1 MDRIIFND
9 SPDLFNESYA
19 LDLTGIFGE
28 DVGEWTAEEF
38 YGYGCDDVYMEA
50 AGEGSLLA
58 RVISKL
64 YDKSPAFA
72 KWIEGV
78 SEKRAAKATAA
89 ALKHAQLSMEAPAI
103 AKVMEEIQT
112 SGTVKSFWIDIRLR
126 LSIVW
131 AASIAFNVIRL
142 CTNEIMFQKKW
153 GRFPA
158 DLKSFYEY
166 VFEMPAELSKEDIK
180 RFKNELKKLLKDTK
194 WLTGKAGNEFITPKE
209 RKHIELMDEQLKDL
223 LTWRMIP
230 ATAEGQ
236 KTHRIRERLKQF
248 IETSF
253 EFLDMINQQILDDK
267 TKNRMHDAIK

>member
-9 SPDLFNESYA
+9 SADWFNESYA
-19 LDLTGIFGE
+19 LNPAGVFGE

-38 YGYGCDDVYMEA
+38 YGYGYDNVYMEA

-72 KWIEGV
+72 KWMENV
-78 SEKRAAKATAA
+78 VEKRAAKASAA

-112 SGTVKSFWIDIRLR
+112 SGMVKSFWIDIRLR
-126 LSIVW
+126 LAIVW
-131 AASIAFNVIRL
+131 AASIAFNVIRI
-142 CTNEIMFQKKW
+142 CTHEIMFQKKW

-166 VFEMPAELSKEDIK
+166 VFEMPGELSKEDIK
-180 RFKNELKKLLKDTK
+180 RFKNELKKLRKDTK
-194 WLTGKAGNEFITPKE
+194 WLIGKAGNEFITPKE

-230 ATAEGQ
+230 DTAEGQ

-253 EFLDMINQQILDDK
+253 EFLDMINQQMLDDK

>member
-1 MDRIIFND
+1 MDHIIFND
-9 SPDLFNESYA
+9 SSDWFNESYA
-19 LDLTGIFGE
+19 LNPAGVFGE

-38 YGYGCDDVYMEA
+38 YGYGYDDIYMEA
-50 AGEGSLLA
+50 AGEDSLLA
-58 RVISKL
+58 RVISKM

-72 KWIEGV
+72 KWMDGV
-78 SEKRAAKATAA
+78 VEKRAAKATAA

-103 AKVMEEIQT
+103 AKVMEEITT
-112 SGTVKSFWIDIRLR
+112 SGMVKSFWIDVKLR
-126 LSIVW
+126 LAIVW
-131 AASIAFNVIRL
+131 AASIAFNIIRI
-142 CTNEIMFQKKW
+142 CTHEIMFQKKW
-153 GRFPA
+153 GRFPM

-180 RFKNELKKLLKDTK
+180 RFKNELKKLRKDTK

-230 ATAEGQ
+230 DTAEGQ

-253 EFLDMINQQILDDK
+253 EFLDMINQQMLDDK
-267 TKNRMHDAIK
+267 TKNRMSDALK

>member
-38 YGYGCDDVYMEA
+38 YGYGYDDVYMEA

-78 SEKRAAKATAA
+78 AEKRAAKASAA

-103 AKVMEEIQT
+103 AKVMEEITT
-112 SGTVKSFWIDIRLR
+112 SGMVKSYWIDIRLR

-166 VFEMPAELSKEDIK
+166 VFEMPGELSKEDIK

-253 EFLDMINQQILDDK
+253 EFLDMINQQMLDDK

>member
-1 MDRIIFND
+1 MDHIIFND
-9 SPDLFNESYA
+9 SDWFNESYA
-19 LDLTGIFGE
+19 LNPAGVFGE

-38 YGYGCDDVYMEA
+38 YGYGCDCVYMEA
-50 AGEGSLLA
+50 AGEDSLLT

-78 SEKRAAKATAA
+78 SEKRAAKASAA

-112 SGTVKSFWIDIRLR
+112 SGMVKSFWIDVKLR
-126 LSIVW
+126 LAIVW
-131 AASIAFNVIRL
+131 AASIAFNIIRI
-142 CTNEIMFQKKW
+142 CTHEIMFQKKW

-180 RFKNELKKLLKDTK
+180 RFKNELKKLRKDTK

-230 ATAEGQ
+230 QDVETQ
-236 KTHRIRERLKQF
+236 KVHRIMDRLKQF
-248 IETSF
+248 IETSYD
-253 EFLDMINQQILDDK
+253 FLESIHSDMVDTK
-267 TKNRMHDAIK
+267 TKNRMSDALK

>member
-253 EFLDMINQQILDDK
+253 EFLDMINQQMLDDK

>member
-78 SEKRAAKATAA
+78 VEKRAAKASAA

-103 AKVMEEIQT
+103 AKVMEEITT
-112 SGTVKSFWIDIRLR
+112 SGMVKSYWKDIRLR

-230 ATAEGQ
+230 NTAEGQ

-253 EFLDMINQQILDDK
+253 EFLDMINQQMLDDK

>member
-1 MDRIIFND
+1 MDHIIFND
-9 SPDLFNESYA
+9 SSDWFDESYA
-19 LDLTGIFGE
+19 LNPAGVFGE

-38 YGYGCDDVYMEA
+38 YGYGCDCVYMEA
-50 AGEGSLLA
+50 AGEDSLLS
-58 RVISKL
+58 RVISKM
-64 YDKSPAFA
+64 YDKSPVFA
-72 KWIEGV
+72 KWMDSV
-78 SEKRAAKATAA
+78 VEKRAAKATAA

-112 SGTVKSFWIDIRLR
+112 SGMVKSFWIDVKLR
-126 LSIVW
+126 LAIVW
-131 AASIAFNVIRL
+131 AASIAFNVIRI
-142 CTNEIMFQKKW
+142 CTHEIMFQKKW

-180 RFKNELKKLLKDTK
+180 RFKNELKKLRKDTK

-230 ATAEGQ
+230 DTTEGQ
-236 KTHRIRERLKQF
+236 KAHRIRERLKQF
-248 IETSF
+248 IETSYD
-253 EFLDMINQQILDDK
+253 FLESIHSDMIDTK
-267 TKNRMHDAIK
+267 TKNRMSDALK

>member
-1 MDRIIFND
+1 MDHIIFND
-9 SPDLFNESYA
+9 SSDWFNESYA
-19 LDLTGIFGE
+19 LNPAGVFGE

-38 YGYGCDDVYMEA
+38 YGYGYDNVYMEA
-50 AGEGSLLA
+50 AGEDSLLA
-58 RVISKL
+58 RVISKM
-64 YDKSPAFA
+64 YDKSPTFA
-72 KWIEGV
+72 KWMDGV
-78 SEKRAAKATAA
+78 VEKRAAKATAA
-89 ALKHAQLSMEAPAI
+89 AVKHAQLSMEAPAI
-103 AKVMEEIQT
+103 AKVMEEITT
-112 SGTVKSFWIDIRLR
+112 SGMVKSFWIDVKLR
-126 LSIVW
+126 LAIVW
-131 AASIAFNVIRL
+131 AASIAFNIIRI
-142 CTNEIMFQKKW
+142 CTHEIMFQKKW

-166 VFEMPAELSKEDIK
+166 VFEMPGELSKEDIK
-180 RFKNELKKLLKDTK
+180 RFKNELKKLRKDTK

-230 ATAEGQ
+230 DTAEGQ

-253 EFLDMINQQILDDK
+253 EFLDMINQQMLDDK

>member
-230 ATAEGQ
+230 NTAEGQ

>member
-1 MDRIIFND
+1 
-9 SPDLFNESYA
+9 LFNESYA
-19 LDLTGIFGE
+19 LNPAGVFGE

-38 YGYGCDDVYMEA
+38 YGYGCDCVYMEA
-50 AGEGSLLA
+50 AGEDSLLL
-58 RVISKL
+58 RVISKM

-78 SEKRAAKATAA
+78 SEKRAAKASAA

-112 SGTVKSFWIDIRLR
+112 SRMVKSFWIDIRLR
-126 LSIVW
+126 LAIVW
-131 AASIAFNVIRL
+131 AASIAFNVIRI
-142 CTNEIMFQKKW
+142 CTHEIMFQKKW

-166 VFEMPAELSKEDIK
+166 VFEMPGELSKEDIK
-180 RFKNELKKLLKDTK
+180 RFKNELKKLRKDTK

-230 ATAEGQ
+230 DTAEGQ

-253 EFLDMINQQILDDK
+253 EFLDMINQQMLDDK

>member
-1 MDRIIFND
+1 MDHIIFND
-9 SPDLFNESYA
+9 SPDWFNESYA
-19 LDLTGIFGE
+19 LDPTGVFGE

-38 YGYGCDDVYMEA
+38 YGYGCDCVYMEA

-58 RVISKL
+58 RAISKL

-78 SEKRAAKATAA
+78 SEKRAAKASAA

-103 AKVMEEIQT
+103 AKVMEEITT
-112 SGTVKSFWIDIRLR
+112 SKMVKSFWIDVKLR
-126 LSIVW
+126 LAIIW

-166 VFEMPAELSKEDIK
+166 VFEMPGELSKEDIK
-180 RFKNELKKLLKDTK
+180 RFKNELKKLRKDTK

-209 RKHIELMDEQLKDL
+209 RKHVELMDEQLKDL

-230 ATAEGQ
+230 DTAEGQ
-236 KTHRIRERLKQF
+236 KVHRIRERLKQF

-253 EFLDMINQQILDDK
+253 EFLDMINQQMLDDK

>member
-230 ATAEGQ
+230 NTAEGQ

-253 EFLDMINQQILDDK
+253 EFLDMINQQMLDDK

>member
-78 SEKRAAKATAA
+78 VEKRAAKASAA

-103 AKVMEEIQT
+103 AKVMEEITT
-112 SGTVKSFWIDIRLR
+112 SRMVKSYWIDIRLR

-230 ATAEGQ
+230 NTAEGQ

-253 EFLDMINQQILDDK
+253 EFLDMINQQMLDDK

>member
-1 MDRIIFND
+1 MDHIIFND

-19 LDLTGIFGE
+19 LDPTGVFGE

-38 YGYGCDDVYMEA
+38 YGYGCDCVYMEA

-58 RVISKL
+58 RVISKM

-78 SEKRAAKATAA
+78 SEKRAAKASAA

-103 AKVMEEIQT
+103 AKVMEEITT
-112 SGTVKSFWIDIRLR
+112 SGMVKSFWIDVKLR
-126 LSIVW
+126 LAIVW
-131 AASIAFNVIRL
+131 AASIAFNIIRI

-166 VFEMPAELSKEDIK
+166 VFEMPGELSKEDIK
-180 RFKNELKKLLKDTK
+180 RFKNELKKLRKDTK

-230 ATAEGQ
+230 DTAEGQ

-253 EFLDMINQQILDDK
+253 EFLDMINQQMLDDK

>member
-9 SPDLFNESYA
+9 SADWFNESYA
-19 LDLTGIFGE
+19 LNPAGIFGE

-38 YGYGCDDVYMEA
+38 YGYGYDNVYMEA

-78 SEKRAAKATAA
+78 SEKRAAKASAA

-112 SGTVKSFWIDIRLR
+112 SGMVKSFWIDVKLR
-126 LSIVW
+126 LAIVW
-131 AASIAFNVIRL
+131 AASIAFNVIRI
-142 CTNEIMFQKKW
+142 CTHEIMFQKKW

-166 VFEMPAELSKEDIK
+166 VFEMPGELSKEDIK
-180 RFKNELKKLLKDTK
+180 RFKNELKKLRKDTK

-230 ATAEGQ
+230 DTAEGQ

-253 EFLDMINQQILDDK
+253 EFLDMINQQMLDDK

>member
-72 KWIEGV
+72 KWIEGI
-78 SEKRAAKATAA
+78 SEKRAAKASAA

-103 AKVMEEIQT
+103 AKVMEEITT
-112 SGTVKSFWIDIRLR
+112 SGMVKSYWIDIRLR

-194 WLTGKAGNEFITPKE
+194 WLTGRAGNEFITPKE

-230 ATAEGQ
+230 NTAEGQ

-253 EFLDMINQQILDDK
+253 EFLDMINQQMLDDK

>member
-1 MDRIIFND
+1 MDHIIFND
-9 SPDLFNESYA
+9 SSDWFDESYA
-19 LDLTGIFGE
+19 LDPVGVFGE

-38 YGYGCDDVYMEA
+38 YGYGCDCVYMEA
-50 AGEGSLLA
+50 AGEDSLLT

-64 YDKSPAFA
+64 YDKSPTFA
-72 KWIEGV
+72 KWMEGV
-78 SEKRAAKATAA
+78 SKKREAKATAA

-112 SGTVKSFWIDIRLR
+112 SGMVKSFWIDVKLR
-126 LSIVW
+126 LAIVW
-131 AASIAFNVIRL
+131 AASIAFNIIRI
-142 CTNEIMFQKKW
+142 CTHEIMFQKKW

-180 RFKNELKKLLKDTK
+180 RFKNELKKLRKDTK

-230 ATAEGQ
+230 DTAEGQ

-253 EFLDMINQQILDDK
+253 EFLDMINQQMLDDK

>member
-1 MDRIIFND
+1 MDHIIFND
-9 SPDLFNESYA
+9 SSDWFNESYA
-19 LDLTGIFGE
+19 LNPAGVFGE

-38 YGYGCDDVYMEA
+38 YGYGYDNVYMEA
-50 AGEGSLLA
+50 AGEDSLLA
-58 RVISKL
+58 RVISKM
-64 YDKSPAFA
+64 YDKSPTFA
-72 KWIEGV
+72 KWMDGV
-78 SEKRAAKATAA
+78 VEKRAAKATAA

-103 AKVMEEIQT
+103 AKVMEEITT
-112 SGTVKSFWIDIRLR
+112 SGMVKSFWIDVKLR
-126 LSIVW
+126 LAIVW
-131 AASIAFNVIRL
+131 AASIAFNIIRI
-142 CTNEIMFQKKW
+142 CTHEIMFQKKW
-153 GRFPA
+153 GRFPM

-180 RFKNELKKLLKDTK
+180 RFKNELKKLRKDTK

-230 ATAEGQ
+230 DTTEGQ

-253 EFLDMINQQILDDK
+253 EFLDMINQQMLDDK

>member
-72 KWIEGV
+72 KWIEGI
-78 SEKRAAKATAA
+78 SEKRAAKASAA

-112 SGTVKSFWIDIRLR
+112 SGMVKSYWKDIRLR

-166 VFEMPAELSKEDIK
+166 VFEMPGELSKEDIK

-253 EFLDMINQQILDDK
+253 EFLDMINQQMLDDK

>member
-1 MDRIIFND
+1 MDHIIFND
-9 SPDLFNESYA
+9 SSDWFNESYA
-19 LDLTGIFGE
+19 LNPAGVFGE

-38 YGYGCDDVYMEA
+38 YGYGYDNVYMEA
-50 AGEGSLLA
+50 AGEDSLLA
-58 RVISKL
+58 RVISKM
-64 YDKSPAFA
+64 YDKSPTFA
-72 KWIEGV
+72 KWMDGV
-78 SEKRAAKATAA
+78 VEKRAAKATAA

-112 SGTVKSFWIDIRLR
+112 SGMVKSFWIDVKLR
-126 LSIVW
+126 LAIVW
-131 AASIAFNVIRL
+131 AASIAFNIIRI
-142 CTNEIMFQKKW
+142 CTHEIMFQKKW
-153 GRFPA
+153 GRFPM

-180 RFKNELKKLLKDTK
+180 RFKNELKKLRKDTK

-230 ATAEGQ
+230 DTAEGQ

-248 IETSF
+248 IETSYD
-253 EFLDMINQQILDDK
+253 FLESIHSDMVDTK
-267 TKNRMHDAIK
+267 TKNRMSDALK

>member
-1 MDRIIFND
+1 MDHIIFND
-9 SPDLFNESYA
+9 SSDWFNESYA
-19 LDLTGIFGE
+19 LNPAGVFGE

-38 YGYGCDDVYMEA
+38 YGYGYDNVYMEA
-50 AGEGSLLA
+50 ASEDSLLA
-58 RVISKL
+58 RVISKM
-64 YDKSPAFA
+64 YDKSPTFA
-72 KWIEGV
+72 KWMDGV
-78 SEKRAAKATAA
+78 VEKRAAKATAA

-103 AKVMEEIQT
+103 AKVMEEITT
-112 SGTVKSFWIDIRLR
+112 SGMVKSFWIDVKLR
-126 LSIVW
+126 LAIVW
-131 AASIAFNVIRL
+131 AASIAFNIIRI
-142 CTNEIMFQKKW
+142 CTHEIMFQKKW
-153 GRFPA
+153 GRFPM

-180 RFKNELKKLLKDTK
+180 RFKNELKKLRKDTK

-230 ATAEGQ
+230 DTTEGQ

-253 EFLDMINQQILDDK
+253 EFLDMINQQMLDDK

>member
-1 MDRIIFND
+1 MDCIIFND
-9 SPDLFNESYA
+9 PPELFNESYA
-19 LDLTGIFGE
+19 MDPTGIFGE

-38 YGYGCDDVYMEA
+38 YGYGCDCIYMEA
-50 AGEGSLLA
+50 AGEDSLLA
-58 RVISKL
+58 RVISTL

-78 SEKRAAKATAA
+78 AEKRAAKASAA

-103 AKVMEEIQT
+103 AKVMEEITT
-112 SGTVKSFWIDIRLR
+112 SGMVKSYWIDIKLR

-131 AASIAFNVIRL
+131 AATIAFNVIRL

-166 VFEMPAELSKEDIK
+166 VFEMPGELSKEDIK
-180 RFKNELKKLLKDTK
+180 RFKNELKKLRKDTK

-253 EFLDMINQQILDDK
+253 EFLDMINQQMLDDK

>member
-78 SEKRAAKATAA
+78 SEKRAAKASAT

-112 SGTVKSFWIDIRLR
+112 SGMVKSYWKDIRLR

-253 EFLDMINQQILDDK
+253 EFLDMINQQMLDDK

>member
-78 SEKRAAKATAA
+78 SEKRAAKASAA

-103 AKVMEEIQT
+103 AKVMEEITT
-112 SGTVKSFWIDIRLR
+112 SGMVKSFWIDIRLR

-166 VFEMPAELSKEDIK
+166 VFEMPGELSKEDIK

-253 EFLDMINQQILDDK
+253 EFLDMINQQMLDDK

>member
-72 KWIEGV
+72 KWIEGI
-78 SEKRAAKATAA
+78 SEKRAAKASAA

-103 AKVMEEIQT
+103 AKVMEEITT
-112 SGTVKSFWIDIRLR
+112 SRMVKSYWIDIRLR

-166 VFEMPAELSKEDIK
+166 VFEMPGELSKEDIK

-253 EFLDMINQQILDDK
+253 EFLDMINQQMLDDK